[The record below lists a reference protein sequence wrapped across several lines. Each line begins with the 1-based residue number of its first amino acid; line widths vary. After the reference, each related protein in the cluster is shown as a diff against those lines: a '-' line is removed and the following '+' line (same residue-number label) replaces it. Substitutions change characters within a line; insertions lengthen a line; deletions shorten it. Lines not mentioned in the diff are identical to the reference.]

1 MMRRRIGRASL
12 VAALLV
18 ARAGAAP
25 CPDAGVVT
33 IVGDTRTA
41 AGAVALDV
49 SGERLDSPGACD
61 ADPGLD
67 TSYATTVVC
76 TGPGVVRCGAPIS
89 NLAPGLWVH
98 RVSLQVAGSS
108 PQIQAR
114 QGLVLGGMASNTV
127 DWTIFGK
134 TIVVDGGTSL
144 PAAIDAAATFT
155 AGSAL
160 PALVRFDR
168 AMFPGASSP
177 TSIALQP
184 PSCTPLDTCAPDG
197 RKTAYCFEGSRI
209 TVDALDDDGRPG
221 GVVVG
226 IGSCNNS
233 VMRIYG
239 NDDVVRGLVL
249 NGGTQGPIEVD
260 TVVIAGPSA
269 RRNRLEQCRIQGPAA
284 GDGVSV
290 EDQAGASQNATAANV
305 IADSEVFGAQDKGIK
320 VVGGGIVRVERS
332 CVHDNNRGGIQ
343 VTNGGTAIAVENVV
357 QHNRGESPE
366 HGLLVGV
373 PSDTAQNALTTR
385 GNVVRFNGVRGISVV
400 NKAQATL
407 RDDLVANNYMAGI
420 RVESTL
426 PGIAPSVNA
435 RGVAF
440 VCNYAPGVCENEVGH
455 ICRANEECAGM
466 SCKPGSG
473 AAAANGL
480 GIGLQVVDTGT
491 VPPDVD
497 LGTGGTDPGRN
508 AITLNANGAANPV
521 GVNFKSNLVLSAPL
535 MAVGNQ
541 WQHCDVPFPDPVNQN
556 RCNVTQVAQLDIQ
569 LDPGATAPNLGT
581 PIGPRHGPDP
591 VVSEISPARPR
602 AGELVRAY
610 GGTFNAIDGAACHP
624 QGLPDDPCSAEN
636 PSVVTINASSPSQ
649 GNSVTIAIDG
659 RSFNAPVHQVT
670 PTMLVFEMPVDCY
683 GPATLTVARGNDVG
697 RSVPFCDPDGCAG
710 RPTGSP
716 CDDQSVCTQNETCQP
731 NGTCRG
737 AFIDCSGQCF
747 TGMCDPQD
755 GCVIKPADAA
765 CEDGNLCTAG
775 DHCSGQGNV
784 CIPGGPAV
792 CDGDCLTGVCIPAT
806 GCVPRP
812 STVACD
818 DASVCTVDDHC
829 SGVDGMCV
837 GTNVSCD
844 DGSPCTVDAC
854 DAVTGC
860 AHARLPEGAACP
872 PTDACHAEGAC
883 RLGGCVAGDA
893 LDCDDN
899 DACTDDACDPAT
911 GCQLVARVGIAGVTC
926 HATQLAS
933 MVDAIPPDGKAFAKK
948 LRPKVVC
955 IQKRLSAA
963 AKKPQ
968 GSAAQKRLAKKA
980 RNCAERLVDRVQRSR
995 LSATERA
1002 RFGDEGSETVTAVET
1017 FFGI

>member
-1 MMRRRIGRASL
+1 
-12 VAALLV
+12 
-18 ARAGAAP
+18 
-25 CPDAGVVT
+25 VT

-41 AGAVALDV
+41 ADPVALDV
-49 SGERLDSPGACD
+49 SGERLDSPGECD

-76 TGPGVVRCGAPIS
+76 TGPGIVRCGAPIG

-98 RVSLQVAGSS
+98 RVSLQVSGSAT
-108 PQIQAR
+108 QIQAR

-127 DWTIFGK
+127 DWTVFGK

-144 PAAIDAAATFT
+144 PAAIDAAALFT

-168 AMFPGASSP
+168 ATFPGASDP
-177 TSIALQP
+177 TTIALQTAQ
-184 PSCTPLDTCAPDG
+184 CGLDTCAPDG

-209 TVDALDDDGRPG
+209 TVDALDDDGQPG

-226 IGSCNNS
+226 IGTCNNS

-239 NDDVVRGLVL
+239 SDDVVRGLVV
-249 NGGTQGPIEVD
+249 NGFVENSGMQNTIEVD
-260 TVVIAGPSA
+260 TVVIAGASA
-269 RRNRLEQCRIQGPAA
+269 RRNRLEQCRIQGPAK

-290 EDQAGASQNATAANV
+290 EDQAGASQDATAANV
-305 IADSEVFGAQDKGIK
+305 IADSEVLGAQDKGIK

-332 CVHDNNRGGIQ
+332 CVHDNRRGGIQ

-373 PSDTAQNALTTR
+373 PSDTAENALTTR

-407 RDDLVANNYMAGI
+407 RDDVVANNYFAGI

-426 PGIAPSVNA
+426 PGIAPTVNA

-440 VCNYAPGVCENEVGH
+440 VCNFAPNVCENEVGH
-455 ICRANEECAGM
+455 ICRVDEECAGM
-466 SCKPGSG
+466 SCKLGSG

-480 GIGLQVVDTGT
+480 GVGLQVVDAGT
-491 VPPDVD
+491 VPPTVD
-497 LGTGGTDPGRN
+497 LGVGGTDPGRN
-508 AITLNANGAANPV
+508 AITLNANKKADPV
-521 GVNFKSNLVLSAPL
+521 GVNFKSNLVLAAPL
-535 MAVGNQ
+535 VAVGNQ
-541 WQHCDVPFPDPVNQN
+541 WEHCDEPFPDPVNQN
-556 RCNVTQVAQLDIQ
+556 RCYVAQVAQYDIA

-591 VVSEISPARPR
+591 MVSEISPARPR
-602 AGELVRAY
+602 AGELVRVY

-636 PSVVTINASSPSQ
+636 SSVVSINASSASQ
-649 GNSVTIAIDG
+649 GNHVTVTIDG
-659 RSFNAPVHQVT
+659 RAFDAPVHQVT

-697 RSVPFCDPDGCAG
+697 RPVPFCDPDGCAG

-737 AFIDCSGQCF
+737 PFLDCSGQCF
-747 TGMCDPQD
+747 TGTCDPQD
-755 GCVIKPADAA
+755 GCLIKPASAA
-765 CEDGNLCTAG
+765 CEDGDLCTAG

-784 CIPGGPAV
+784 CVSGGTAI
-792 CDGDCLTGVCIPAT
+792 CDGDCLTGACVPAT

-812 STVACD
+812 GTTVCD
-818 DASVCTVDDHC
+818 DASVCTTSDHC
-829 SGVDGMCV
+829 SGVDGACV
-837 GTNVSCD
+837 GTDVPCGD
-844 DGSPCTVDAC
+844 DSPCTVDAC

-860 AHARLPEGAACP
+860 THTKLPDGAECP
-872 PTDACHAEGAC
+872 GADACHAAGAC
-883 RLGGCVAGDA
+883 AAGACVGGATV
-893 LDCDDN
+893 DCADD
-899 DACTDDACDPAT
+899 DACTEDSCDPVA
-911 GCQLVARVGIAGVTC
+911 GCRFVEPEGVAGVTC
-926 HATQLAS
+926 HGAQLAAL
-933 MVDAIPPDGKAFAKK
+933 VDTLPADVKGFARKLRSQVACVQKK
-948 LRPKVVC
+948 LG
-955 IQKRLSAA
+955 AA
-963 AKKPQ
+963 AKKPD
-968 GSAAQKRLAKKA
+968 GAAAQKKVAKKA
-980 RNCAERLVDRVQRSR
+980 RRCAQRFAERVQRSR

-1002 RFGDEGSETVTAVET
+1002 RFGDEASETVTAIET
-1017 FFGI
+1017 FFGL